1 MTVQV
6 WGALTGLAAAAGVL
20 LVASWIRARRPARV
34 GPRIAPFVPSLV
46 GGAHSAMPRASFWA
60 TLRLLV
66 VPARGDRSRG
76 ASAADTERADTQL
89 HLLAG
94 VALGGALGGVLGVV
108 VGKGSPSPGGVL
120 LLGFIGAV
128 TGYLAGDRY
137 RAQLVRRRRT
147 RIDQQLPTIVELL
160 AFAVA
165 AGESPLS
172 ALDRVARTSP
182 GDLCDEVRI
191 CVSEVRSG
199 VMVEGALRSMS
210 DRVASARLSRFIDTL
225 LVALDRGTP
234 LAEVM
239 RAQAADCRAD
249 ERRHLLEVA
258 GRKDVL
264 MLVPVVFL
272 ILPTVVLVALY
283 PGVQSLR
290 MVVA

>member
-1 MTVQV
+1 MTVHV
-6 WGALTGLAAAAGVL
+6 WGALAGLAAATGTL
-20 LVASWIRARRPARV
+20 LVASWFRARRPARI
-34 GPRIAPFVPSLV
+34 GPRIAPYVPTV
-46 GGAHSAMPRASFWA
+46 GGAHSVMPQASFWA
-60 TLRLLV
+60 TLRLLAGQ
-66 VPARGDRSRG
+66 PRGDRRRG
-76 ASAADTERADTQL
+76 AGVASAAGADTRLHQL
-89 HLLAG
+89 AW

-108 VGKGSPSPGGVL
+108 LGKGSPSVVGAL
-120 LLGFIGAV
+120 LLGLIGAV

-137 RAQLVRRRRT
+137 RAQLVRRRRA

-172 ALDRVARTSP
+172 ALDRVAKTTS
-182 GDLCDEVRI
+182 GDLSDEIRT

-199 VMVEGALRSMS
+199 VMVDRALRSMS
-210 DRVASARLSRFIDTL
+210 DRVASAQLARFIDTL

-239 RAQAADCRAD
+239 RAQAADCRGD

-272 ILPTVVLVALY
+272 ILPTVVMVALY